1 MNIRSA
7 ILRATDAKLR
17 TDNWQFILDVCD
29 LVREDPEDG
38 GSEAMEIIEQRL
50 EQNDANVILRTLAL
64 ITSLAENC
72 GSRLKQLISSK
83 HFTGILYDLMESRSV
98 HITVK
103 REIAKVV
110 RQLSSSFKEDPS
122 LRYMNDLFVKL
133 SSKSPHLLEVDQPN
147 VPSKQEMSME
157 SKTKEDKDLEE
168 ALKLSLVEYGQ
179 HEQQPQREIH
189 PQSEYI
195 EAPTQQQPPQ
205 QQPSEAPTVVKKVRA
220 MYDLSTTEQDELSFK
235 KGDIIIVLE
244 QVYRDWWR
252 GTLHGKVGIFP
263 LNYVTPVK
271 EPSIQELQSEKEKE
285 NELFAQKTNVDQLY
299 YTLQN
304 AKNSTQDDLTQSPA
318 VNDLYGNVT
327 PLRPQVARMIGKYAR
342 KREDLTSLRQVL
354 ANAEATYNQLLDRAT
369 SAYTSPVPQPSASIY
384 GQGQFYHNYP
394 QKTNLAQNPQ
404 PERYEQPSSQQP
416 NFPNPPS
423 YGNGYGQTRSQ
434 SYAPPIAPR
443 NGSRTQYSIYDN
455 PSEHRG
461 I

>member
-1 MNIRSA
+1 MSIRSA
-7 ILRATDAKLR
+7 VLRATDAKLR

-50 EQNDANVILRTLAL
+50 EQKDANVILRALAL

-83 HFTGILYDLMESRSV
+83 HLTGILYDLMENRSV
-98 HITVK
+98 HIMVK

-110 RQLSSSFKEDPS
+110 RQLSVSFKEDPS
-122 LRYMNDLFVKL
+122 LRYMNDLFVKI
-133 SSKSPHLLEVDQPN
+133 STQFPQLLEVEQPN
-147 VPSKQEMSME
+147 VPSKREMSIE

-168 ALKLSLVEYGQ
+168 ALKLSLIEYGQ
-179 HEQQPQREIH
+179 QGQQPQKESH
-189 PQSEYI
+189 TQSEYI
-195 EAPTQQQPPQ
+195 EAPMQQQQQEQ
-205 QQPSEAPTVVKKVRA
+205 QQQQTSDAPTVVKKVRA
-220 MYDLSTTEQDELSFK
+220 MYDLSTAEQDELSFK

-271 EPSIQELQSEKEKE
+271 EPSTQELQLEKEKE
-285 NELFAQKTNVDQLY
+285 NELFTQKADVDQLY

-304 AKNSTQDDLTQSPA
+304 AKNSTQDDLTQNPA
-318 VNDLYGNVT
+318 INDLYGSVT

-354 ANAEATYNQLLDRAT
+354 ANAEATYSQLLDRAT
-369 SAYTSPVPQPSASIY
+369 SAYTSPIPQPSAPSY
-384 GQGQFYHNYP
+384 GQGQFYNSYS
-394 QKTNLAQNPQ
+394 QNTNVAQNLQPPQ
-404 PERYEQPSSQQP
+404 PQRYEQPSSQQP

-423 YGNGYGQTRSQ
+423 YGNGYGQGQSQ
-434 SYAPPIAPR
+434 SYAPP
-443 NGSRTQYSIYDN
+443 NGS
-455 PSEHRG
+455 
-461 I
+461 